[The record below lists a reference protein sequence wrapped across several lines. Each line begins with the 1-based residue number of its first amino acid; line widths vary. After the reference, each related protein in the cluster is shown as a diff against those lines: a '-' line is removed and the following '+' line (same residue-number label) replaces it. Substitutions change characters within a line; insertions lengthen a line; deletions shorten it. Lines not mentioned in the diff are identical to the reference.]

1 MCLAIGGCDYMLLF
15 CKPHTGIAML
25 KVLILCQIW
34 RLQLEMKAVAV
45 LITFIDKAEIFL
57 EAGRSGGGRCKYA
70 MDEKMKNKRSNE
82 ELGMNIL
89 CF

>member
-1 MCLAIGGCDYMLLF
+1 MIICYCY
-15 CKPHTGIAML
+15 CKPGTGIAML

-45 LITFIDKAEIFL
+45 AVLITFIDKAEILL
-57 EAGRSGGGRCKYA
+57 EAGRSGGGRCEYA
-70 MDEKMKNKRSNE
+70 MDEKMKNKRSTE
-82 ELGMNIL
+82 ELGINIL

>member
-1 MCLAIGGCDYMLLF
+1 MLLS

-45 LITFIDKAEIFL
+45 LTTFIDKAEIFL
-57 EAGRSGGGRCKYA
+57 KVGR
-70 MDEKMKNKRSNE
+70 
-82 ELGMNIL
+82 MNVVDL
-89 CF
+89 SMQWMRK